1 MNRKITYLSIL
12 AVIPLLLVVVGPSLL
27 SSADASDIQVT
38 YQYGIRTNA
47 VVCGDHLC
55 NESKTVSAVNPH
67 NVKTNVST
75 TPAHMPTIEIMS
87 AHNYLAHEKNSYLVT
102 LKVRAGDSNL
112 ANIVV
117 NVKSDVGDNGAV
129 VSSLFADKGTVV
141 VVRMTAMDP
150 ASIHASVTGYHI
162 RNDASTG

>member
-47 VVCGDHLC
+47 IVCGDHLC

-67 NVKTNVST
+67 NVKTDVST
-75 TPAHMPTIEIMS
+75 APAHMPTIEIMS
-87 AHNYLAHEKNSYLVT
+87 AHNYLAHEDNAYLVT
-102 LKVRAGDSNL
+102 LKVRAGDANLSN
-112 ANIVV
+112 VSV

-129 VSSLFADKGTVV
+129 ISSLFADKGTVV

-150 ASIHASVTGYHI
+150 ASIHASIEGFHL
-162 RNDASTG
+162 RDDGSTG